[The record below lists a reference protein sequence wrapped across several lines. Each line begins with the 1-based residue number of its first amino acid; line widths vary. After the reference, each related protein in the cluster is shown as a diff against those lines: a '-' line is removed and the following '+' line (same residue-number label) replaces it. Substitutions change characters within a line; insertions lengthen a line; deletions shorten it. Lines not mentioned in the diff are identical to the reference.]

1 MCTLKA
7 DSIRLE
13 GGTGRAGQQ
22 CATCVRSHWVCG
34 RAAQRL
40 GPLTAVRW
48 PRSRLT
54 HSERQIPRL
63 HLVLAHQ
70 PEEAHSGRA
79 ADSILRLC
87 GKKNRATQ
95 AWPNLRKPGAV
106 PVQPYTR
113 RSTSP
118 STASWSQPAGS
129 RAAAVGQD
137 VSGLACTVSVH
148 SKAKGARGGAPAPRP
163 LELPEEAAKMRPRLR
178 GCPVASNR
186 FLQRAKGHEN
196 KSPLLTQL
204 GAD

>member
-7 DSIRLE
+7 DSITLE

-79 ADSILRLC
+79 AVSILRLC

-129 RAAAVGQD
+129 RAAAVGQY
-137 VSGLACTVSVH
+137 VSGWRAQSASTL
-148 SKAKGARGGAPAPRP
+148 KPRVRAEGP
-163 LELPEEAAKMRPRLR
+163 PHLGPWSCPRR
-178 GCPVASNR
+178 
-186 FLQRAKGHEN
+186 LQR
-196 KSPLLTQL
+196 
-204 GAD
+204 